1 MSQNPSPTPSRNP
14 GENPVGHSASEA
26 PQAPVSQGQSTP
38 SSPSAPRASEQ
49 DRHPRTARPRR
60 DPKLDGHDSGP
71 GAGVW
76 ATLIVGILVLIM
88 LLVFILQNMDDVS
101 INYLPWTFALPLG
114 VAMLLAAIAG
124 ALVMGLVGSVRLF
137 ALNRRVRK
145 LEKERELI
153 KSTIG

>member
-14 GENPVGHSASEA
+14 GETPAGRSASEV
-26 PQAPVSQGQSTP
+26 PQAPVPQERPAPSP
-38 SSPSAPRASEQ
+38 SSAPGPEKDRQPRSAGPRS
-49 DRHPRTARPRR
+49 

-76 ATLIVGILVLIM
+76 AALIVGILVLI
-88 LLVFILQNMDDVS
+88 LLLIFILQNMDDIS
-101 INYLPWTFALPLG
+101 INYLPWTFSLPLG

-145 LEKERELI
+145 LEKDRERI
-153 KSTIG
+153 KSTLG